1 MAGRGGHNELSGSA
15 QLAAQVRTVHGGLHI
30 SRTSM
35 TGVALVCAV
44 VGLVL
49 LSMAK
54 RSESGVVATVTAGA
68 VPGSSSVLNADEPE
82 AAWEVVEVP
91 KGERPSVVAMTEAEG
106 LLRRAW
112 PDEARLRDA
121 RSLRITGG
129 LWLRADV
136 ELPGEG
142 CAGVVEVVVIDAGE
156 VYAVLVITA
165 GK

>member
-15 QLAAQVRTVHGGLHI
+15 QLAAQVRTVNGGLHI
-30 SRTSM
+30 GGRSA
-35 TGVALVCAV
+35 TGVALVLAI

-49 LSMAK
+49 VSAVQ
-54 RSESGVVATVTAGA
+54 RPEAVNSSTAA
-68 VPGSSSVLNADEPE
+68 APASSSVLDAVSPG
-82 AAWEVVEVP
+82 ALWEVVEVP
-91 KGERPSVVAMTEAEG
+91 KGERPSVVAIAEAEG

-136 ELPGEG
+136 VLPDEG
-142 CAGVVEVVVIDAGE
+142 CAGVVEVVVIDAGA
-156 VYAVLVITA
+156 VYSVLVITA
-165 GK
+165 VRR